1 MGNPQR
7 VPPITDLYQRTTGGV
22 GRAKLVSLKPGLAT
36 YGCACELTRRAS
48 RTVTQLYD
56 LVLAPTKLKA
66 SQFILL
72 RSIAEAEEIAQ
83 CEISKTLSVAVETLT
98 RRLATM
104 RKAGWVQLRMGADRR
119 ERLYSITDLG
129 REQLKAAQP
138 YWNRAEQR
146 LREQLG
152 PESWQQTQACLVRL
166 GDAALLSL
174 SARRKNTIAQNRL

>member
-7 VPPITDLYQRTTGGV
+7 LPATHFLQQTTRGV
-22 GRAKLVSLKPGLAT
+22 GPAKVVSIKPDLGKSE
-36 YGCACELTRRAS
+36 CACELARRAS
-48 RTVTQLYD
+48 RAVSQLYD
-56 LVLAPTKLKA
+56 LVLSPTKLKA

-72 RSIAEAEEIAQ
+72 RNIAEAEEIAQ

-129 REQLKAAQP
+129 REQLNAAQP

-152 PESWQQTQACLVRL
+152 PEAWQRTQACLVRL
-166 GDAALLSL
+166 GDAAVLSL
-174 SARRKNTIAQNRL
+174 SARRKNTIAHNGL